1 MGSMQHA
8 AGTQQLAPRR
18 FDVVTSPFDES
29 CHLRRHT
36 LVEGI
41 ALRARVYDQPALTCM
56 FGDEAAVVLGANIA
70 QLRQPLQGQAGEAE
84 PVLPERQ
91 RAGGERIIQALEALL
106 DERLR
111 MFDQLLAISA
121 GKQAEGDLRAWLF
134 TILYRLFLDG
144 QRRSRRYARVLQFF
158 TGDEPQAAS
167 AEEVTIARSTLD
179 AFAGLTTEQR
189 VLLLLVGVE
198 GLSYR
203 EVAETLDVPIGTV
216 MSRLSR
222 ARNALR
228 EASEGQI
235 TQPQLRLIK

>member
-1 MGSMQHA
+1 MSLEM
-8 AGTQQLAPRR
+8 TDEQLRELLPRLRR
-18 FDVVTSPFDES
+18 FALWLT
-29 CHLRRHT
+29 RHSASADD
-36 LVEGI
+36 LV
-41 ALRARVYDQPALTCM
+41 QS
-56 FGDEAAVVLGANIA
+56 
-70 QLRQPLQGQAGEAE
+70 
-84 PVLPERQ
+84 
-91 RAGGERIIQALEALL
+91 ALERALS
-106 DERLR
+106 R
-111 MFDQLLAISA
+111 SA

-189 VLLLLVGVE
+189 ALLLLVGVE